1 MDPPAGNVGNGVPP
15 QQPPVIAQKQ
25 YIHMTAQEYV
35 DAMRLVLEQSSSD
48 YQKFV
53 ERLPEIFRHVAPQRP
68 LVGEERALQLI
79 SEKDHNFHTFPL
91 ILVTF

>member
-1 MDPPAGNVGNGVPP
+1 
-15 QQPPVIAQKQ
+15 
-25 YIHMTAQEYV
+25 
-35 DAMRLVLEQSSSD
+35 MRLVLEQSSSD

-79 SEKDHNFHTFPL
+79 SEKDHNFHTFSSHIGDFLNWFVSVDTKRSTLELPDQVA
-91 ILVTF
+91 ICYAKAIGDFANE